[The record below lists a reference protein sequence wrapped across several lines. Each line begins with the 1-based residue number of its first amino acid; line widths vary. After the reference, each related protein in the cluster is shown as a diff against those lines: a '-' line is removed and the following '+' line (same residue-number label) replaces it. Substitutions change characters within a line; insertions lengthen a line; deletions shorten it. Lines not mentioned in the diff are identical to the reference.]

1 MQPVAEIRSQLRS
14 DGLRAQRRLPAEWQ
28 VNCARDEC
36 GHESTTGSMFL
47 AKLDVEL
54 LRGSNPLVGR
64 PTYLKVRQAGDP
76 STS

>member
-14 DGLRAQRRLPAEWQ
+14 DGFRAQRRLPAEWQ
-28 VNCARDEC
+28 VNCAGD
-36 GHESTTGSMFL
+36 L
-47 AKLDVEL
+47 ATVDVEL

-64 PTYLKVRQAGDP
+64 PTYLKVRQAGDA